1 MEGYRSVNLKG
12 ETAEKLQQRA
22 KEEGKSLSFLINEL
36 LEQKDILNEI
46 LERER
51 ETIKEELRLLLEEA
65 KRW

>member
-1 MEGYRSVNLKG
+1 MEGYRSVSLKG
-12 ETAEKLQQRA
+12 EIAGKLQQRA

-36 LEQKDILNEI
+36 LEQKDAIKEI

-51 ETIKEELRLLLEEA
+51 EIVKEELRLLLEEA